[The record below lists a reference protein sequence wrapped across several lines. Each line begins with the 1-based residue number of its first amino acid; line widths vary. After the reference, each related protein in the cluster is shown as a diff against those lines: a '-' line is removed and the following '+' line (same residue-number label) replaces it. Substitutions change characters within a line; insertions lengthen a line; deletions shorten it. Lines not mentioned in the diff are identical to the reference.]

1 MQVYCSY
8 IQRAMSA
15 LPPESGDSSLA
26 MECPLVGMLAV
37 VVARL
42 KFDRNYSSPKETGQA
57 SLRTARIGLLISGVQ
72 PVKVTFLPASNAPDA
87 LTAPGGQDFRRASAL
102 RVSVMM
108 G

>member
-1 MQVYCSY
+1 
-8 IQRAMSA
+8 
-15 LPPESGDSSLA
+15 
-26 MECPLVGMLAV
+26 MECPLVGMVAV

-57 SLRTARIGLLISGVQ
+57 SLPTARIGLLISGVQ
-72 PVKVTFLPASNAPDA
+72 PVKVTFLPASNAPVA